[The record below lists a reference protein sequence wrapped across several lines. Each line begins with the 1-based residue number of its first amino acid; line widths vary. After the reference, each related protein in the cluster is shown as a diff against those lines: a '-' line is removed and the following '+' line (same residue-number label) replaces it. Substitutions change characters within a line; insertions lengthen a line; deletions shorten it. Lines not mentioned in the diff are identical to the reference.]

1 MMASESINL
10 SLSTKAEEKIWTPRK
25 RAWLMFRNHKPAI
38 ISLAILIFL
47 IIIVAFAPYIA
58 PYEFDQVNFKNTK
71 SAPTSSHIMGTDDL
85 GRDMFTRILYGG
97 RISLLIGF
105 SVAVVGT
112 FVGAT
117 IGSIAGFYGKG
128 LDNMLMRFTDIAY
141 SIPSLPLMIVLSAY
155 TKSSIPFMILV
166 IGFLSWMPMARVVRA
181 QVLSLKENEYVTA
194 AYFVGVS
201 NAEIILRHILPNTLG
216 PIIVGATLSVG
227 SAIII
232 ESSLSFLGLGV
243 MPPTPSWGNML
254 QDSQRSMVSQP
265 WLTIFPGMAI
275 LVTVL
280 CINFL
285 GDGMRDAF
293 DPTLAK

>member
-1 MMASESINL
+1 MTNAPKAMTPIND
-10 SLSTKAEEKIWTPRK
+10 EKNAYTPRK
-25 RAWLMFRNHKPAI
+25 RAWTMFRHHKPAMT
-38 ISLAILIFL
+38 SLILLALMTLLVIL
-47 IIIVAFAPYIA
+47 APFVA
-58 PYEFDQVNFKNTK
+58 PYEFDDVDFKNTK
-71 SAPTSSHIMGTDDL
+71 SAPTLKHIMGTDDL
-85 GRDMFTRILYGG
+85 GRDQFTRILYGG

-105 SVAVVGT
+105 CAALVGT
-112 FVGAT
+112 VLGSV
-117 IGSIAGFYGKG
+117 IGSIAGFYGGKT
-128 LDNMLMRFTDIAY
+128 DNFLMRVTDMAY

-155 TKSSIPFMILV
+155 TKNSIPVMILI
-166 IGFLSWMPMARVVRA
+166 IGFIGWMSMARVVRA
-181 QVLSLKENEYVTA
+181 QVLSIKKNEYVTA
-194 AYFVGVS
+194 AYCIGVS
-201 NAEIILRHILPNTLG
+201 DFGSIVRHILPNTLG

-254 QDSQRSMVSQP
+254 QDSQKSMSIQP

-285 GDGMRDAF
+285 GDGLRDAF
-293 DPTLAK
+293 DPTLS